1 VSALQNF
8 MTEVKAAVGDRASP
22 QAIADTEWF
31 FDLLERSNAPA
42 LRDLHNRISNI
53 ATWQAS
59 LKIRWFAVQA
69 VAIGARQALRGHARH
84 HPRAGDTI

>member
-1 VSALQNF
+1 VSTLQDF

-22 QAIADTEWF
+22 QAIAEIEWLL
-31 FDLLERSNAPA
+31 DLLEKSDTPL

-59 LKIRWFAVQA
+59 LKIRWFAVQE
-69 VAIGARQALRGHARH
+69 VAIGARPMLKGYAKIHLQG
-84 HPRAGDTI
+84 GDTV

>member
-1 VSALQNF
+1 MSALQNF

-22 QAIADTEWF
+22 QAIADTEWL
-31 FDLLERSNAPA
+31 FDLLERSDAPP
-42 LRDLHNRISNI
+42 LLDLHNRISNI
-53 ATWQAS
+53 ATWRAS

-69 VAIGARQALRGHARH
+69 VAIGARQTLRDYAR